1 MTHMKTELV
10 NLIVKRLNESKE
22 ALKKA
27 FFQTHPIQV
36 ARHFA
41 LDNLLPNQLA
51 EQIYAQFPKRREMR
65 LLKSAGQLK
74 LAYSHIKN
82 TTDLIQDLH
91 FAIQDPQVI
100 AIIEGITEIKEQIPD
115 HSTLAG
121 GVSMLLK
128 GHFINP
134 HLDNSHDITRRYY
147 RTLNSLYYVSPN
159 WGIEHGGNYELWDEG
174 VDEHILVP
182 SLFNRLVVME
192 TNRTSWHAVNPV
204 KCDKPRCCVFNYY
217 FSERSPEGQAYF
229 HGPASTLRNPLF
241 KPRPE
246 QTLRRWA
253 YQFKSSLLRPFKSH
267 PPC

>member
-1 MTHMKTELV
+1 MTRMKNELV
-10 NLIVKRLNESKE
+10 ELMVKRLNESKE
-22 ALKKA
+22 TLKKA
-27 FFQTHPIQV
+27 FFQPHPIKV

-41 LDNLLPNQLA
+41 LDNLLPNQVA

-65 LLKSAGQLK
+65 LLKSAGELK
-74 LAYSHIKN
+74 LTYCHIKN
-82 TTDLIQDLH
+82 TTDLLQDVH

-100 AIIEGITEIKEQIPD
+100 AAIEDITEIKAQLPD
-115 HSTLAG
+115 RSSLSG

-134 HLDNSHDITRRYY
+134 HLDNSHDVSRSYY

-159 WGIEHGGNYELWDEG
+159 WCVENGGNYELWDEG
-174 VDEHILVP
+174 VNAHILVP

-217 FSERSPEGQAYF
+217 FSASSPEGQPYF
-229 HGPASTLRNPLF
+229 HGPASTLLHPLF

-246 QTLRRWA
+246 QTLKRWV
-253 YQFKSSLLRPFKSH
+253 YQFKSSLLEPFK
-267 PPC
+267 